1 MSDLLVIAEVRRGE
15 VREVT
20 AEAVS
25 AALALK
31 GEGRLAVGVV
41 GAGADGLNYEG
52 VDEIVVVSC
61 NGDGFD
67 GAQMQAAAEALIAD
81 LQPAVVVC
89 GQSADAQGFAA
100 AVAARGGYG
109 FASDVTAIDCDEGQL
124 VVRRG
129 AYAGKFEAE
138 LDFPGKDRTVLLTRV
153 GAFPPAQ
160 LGDPV
165 PVRQLDAEPSPPST
179 EHLGYVESKPPDGVD
194 ITKADFLISIG
205 RGVKSQA
212 QAEQIGELAKRIGAE
227 LGASRPVIDAGWV
240 PRFRGVGQSGRKV
253 TPSIYLA
260 LGISGAAQHL
270 AGIRGAGT
278 IIAVNTDAH
287 APIFEVADYG
297 AVCDLAPVVEALE
310 GLSVEA

>member
-1 MSDLLVIAEVRRGE
+1 VSDILVIAEVRRGE

-20 AEAVS
+20 AEAVT
-25 AALALK
+25 AALGLGAD
-31 GEGRLAVGVV
+31 RVVV
-41 GAGADGLNYEG
+41 GAFGGDGAGLSYEG
-52 VDEIVVVSC
+52 VDEVVVVERD
-61 NGDGFD
+61 GEGFD
-67 GAQMQAAAEALIAD
+67 GSLMQATAEALIAD
-81 LQPAVVVC
+81 VQPAVVLC

-109 FASDVTAIDCDEGQL
+109 FASDVTHVGWDSGEL
-124 VVRRG
+124 VARRG

-138 LDFPGKDRTVLLTRV
+138 LDFPAKATTILLTRV
-153 GAFPPAQ
+153 GAFDAAPI
-160 LGDPV
+160 GDAV
-165 PVRQLDAEPSPPST
+165 AVRRLDAELPAPASR
-179 EHLGYVESKPPDGVD
+179 HLDYVESKPADGVD
-194 ITKADFLISIG
+194 ITKADFLVSIG

-212 QAEQIGELAKRIGAE
+212 QADQIGELAERIGAE
-227 LGASRPVIDAGWV
+227 LSASRPVIDAGWV

-278 IIAVNTDAH
+278 IIAVNTDED

-297 AVCDLAPVVEALE
+297 AVCDLAEVTEALE
-310 GLSVEA
+310 RLSAGG